1 MSTIEKRGNSY
12 RITVSCGYDSDRKQ
26 IKKRMTW
33 TPKPNMTRRQI
44 EKELDR
50 QAVLFEEKCQTGQF
64 LDGNITL
71 ADFSERWFK
80 DYAEKQLKERT
91 LQGYKGHMPR
101 ILKALGHIRL
111 AKLQPHHI
119 MEFYNNLAEEGV
131 REDIRYKPVSNFK
144 EIIIQS
150 GMTQKALA
158 EQAEISEN
166 TLRQCIN
173 GCTASKST
181 ADKLTGALQK
191 QGLFSPVNSDSRL
204 ADTTIAKYHRVLSSM
219 LTAAVQWQVIP
230 SNPCSRVKPPH
241 VKYKEAPVLDEEQTA
256 ELIKCLQTEPIKYR
270 AAVMM
275 ILYTGLRRGELCG
288 LDWKDIDFKTGIV
301 HVTKAIQY
309 TPGKGVYE
317 DTTKTRQ
324 SNRAIRLPDDMLELL
339 KEYRAEQSS
348 VRLAM
353 GNQWHD
359 SGKIFTA
366 ENGGIINPDTLSSW
380 FREFI
385 KRHNLPDA
393 HIHTLRHVSATL
405 LIAGGVD
412 IATVSKRLGH
422 ASKSTT
428 LNLYTHAIKSADE
441 AAAETLQNILNPS
454 KNFRA
459 G

>member
-1 MSTIEKRGNSY
+1 MATVRKRGDTY
-12 RITVSCGYDSDRKQ
+12 QIRVSCGYDSNGRQ
-26 IKKRMTW
+26 IEKSITWKPSKGMTKK
-33 TPKPNMTRRQI
+33 QI
-44 EKELDR
+44 EKELER
-50 QAVLFEEKCQTGQF
+50 QKVLFEEKCMTGQF
-64 LDGNITL
+64 LDGNITFL
-71 ADFSERWFK
+71 EFAERWFK
-80 DYAEKQLKERT
+80 DYAEKQLKAKT
-91 LQGYKGHMPR
+91 IKGYNDLMPR
-101 ILKALGHIRL
+101 INAAIGHIRL
-111 AKLQPHHI
+111 AKLQPHHL
-119 MEFYNNLAEEGV
+119 MEFYNNLAEKGM
-131 REDIRYKPVSNFK
+131 REDTKYRAKKDFKLVLKAHKLTQHKLTELAGVSEYCVRMCVQGKNISKRTADKIAATLDEKGLFEPVDK
-144 EIIIQS
+144 DA
-150 GMTQKALA
+150 KL
-158 EQAEISEN
+158 SEN
-166 TLRQCIN
+166 T
-173 GCTASKST
+173 
-181 ADKLTGALQK
+181 
-191 QGLFSPVNSDSRL
+191 
-204 ADTTIAKYHRVLSSM
+204 IAKVHRLISSI

-241 VKYKEAPVLDEEQTA
+241 VQYKEAPVLDEEQTA

-288 LDWKDIDFKTGIV
+288 LDWKDVDFKTGIV

-428 LNLYTHAIKSADE
+428 LNIYTHAIKSADE